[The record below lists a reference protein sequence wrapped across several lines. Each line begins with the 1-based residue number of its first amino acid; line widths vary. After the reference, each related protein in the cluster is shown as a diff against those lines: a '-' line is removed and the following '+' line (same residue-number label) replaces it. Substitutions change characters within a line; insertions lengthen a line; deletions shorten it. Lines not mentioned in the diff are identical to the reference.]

1 MDDQLNLS
9 MFRAYDIRTPSSLL
23 TLDLA
28 ARLARAEACYFRD
41 DLGASGV
48 VVAHDARR
56 TGPQYL
62 NITIEAF
69 REAGL
74 DVVYVPGACS
84 TSHFYYAAMRH
95 PDHAAVIVGASHNPS
110 GDTGQKIL
118 GPGVQPIAQGI
129 GPAGGLDRIKEL
141 YLNAASTTGA
151 RRGRLRAKELI
162 HDFVRD
168 SLALAGVEAG
178 SLAGARIFQD
188 YLFGAS
194 GREMM
199 LAFGLA
205 GADLEPLHFAA
216 DGGFPLGDP
225 NPVKQ
230 AVIRPGLEALRAG
243 RHQVGMFF
251 DGDGDRI
258 DIYRGDGTYLS
269 SSFVYAAIL
278 PEIRRRFSGPGLGV
292 FADLKSNPLAI
303 IEMARTGLTVD
314 VIRNGHS
321 QIKESLKND
330 PARFGAVEESAHYYE
345 AFSDRSEGRYCTE
358 NTLYIALLVARCWHE
373 DPARFDRLLEIQATT
388 ARQRE
393 WGYKFPSDGARA
405 EALDAVSQLFRAEGA
420 TAMERMKNGM
430 NLEATLMRKGLPFD
444 VDETTVLPADWLQ
457 VCQRISQSENGLAR
471 WEVVGGTTA
480 LVDRAKA
487 QIARC
492 VQRFGAGE
500 EYQG

>member
-1 MDDQLNLS
+1 VEDQLNLS

-23 TLDLA
+23 TPELA
-28 ARLARAEACYFRD
+28 ARLARAEACYIHD

-62 NITIEAF
+62 SITIEAF
-69 REAGL
+69 RAADL
-74 DVVYVPGACS
+74 NVVYLPGTCS
-84 TSHFYYAAMRH
+84 TSYFYYAAARH

-118 GPGVQPIAQGI
+118 APGVQPIAQGI

-141 YLNAASTTGA
+141 YLGGASRSGA
-151 RRGRLRAKELI
+151 RRGSLRAKELI
-162 HDFVRD
+162 GEFVND
-168 SLALAGVEAG
+168 SLSLAGVEPG

-188 YLFGAS
+188 YLYGAS

-199 LAFGLA
+199 LAFDIA
-205 GADLEPLHFAA
+205 GAGLEPFHYAA
-216 DGGFPLGDP
+216 DGTFPLGDP

-230 AVIRPGLEALRAG
+230 AVIRTGLEAMRAG
-243 RHQVGMFF
+243 RYRVGMFF

-278 PEIRRRFSGPGLGV
+278 PEIRRRFQGTGLGV

-303 IEMARTGLTVD
+303 IEMARTGVTVD

-330 PARFGAVEESAHYYE
+330 RSRFGAVEESAHYYE
-345 AFSDRSEGRYCTE
+345 AFSYRGEGRYCTE
-358 NTLYIALLVARCWHE
+358 NTLYIALLVARTWQE
-373 DPARFDRLLEIQATT
+373 DAARFERLLEVQATT

-393 WGYKFPSDGARA
+393 WGYKFPGDRARA
-405 EALDAVSQLFRAEGA
+405 EALDAVRELFQAEGA
-420 TAMERMKNGM
+420 AALDRMKNGM
-430 NLEATLMRKGLPFD
+430 DLEATLMRRGLPFD
-444 VDETTVLPADWLQ
+444 VNERTSLPADWLQ

-471 WEVVGGTTA
+471 WEVVGATPE
-480 LVDRAKA
+480 LVNRAKED
-487 QIARC
+487 IARC
-492 VQRFGAGE
+492 VRKFGAGE